1 MKITQNYLLL
11 DREINIYLLLKIV
24 RVITTLLLRNNDPK
38 EK

>member
-11 DREINIYLLLKIV
+11 DRGINIYLLLRIV